1 MKKVVFLFMV
11 CCALA
16 MSLMSCHREP
26 ELTPEG
32 EKTIAVRKLYYKR
45 VLGQWYYEE
54 QSDTRYCY
62 IAYNFMEKGK
72 LETYEKFLTR
82 KRIKKG
88 DKVIYGDWEIEEDS
102 ISKGE
107 WGLGWKE
114 EYGDMYLYT
123 SKKDE
128 KGGTVSILHCL
139 LYVGKDELV
148 LKYFGTNNHLML
160 FRRGTSKP
168 SI

>member
-1 MKKVVFLFMV
+1 MKKFVFLFMA
-11 CCALA
+11 CCAMA
-16 MSLMSCHREP
+16 MSLTSCHREP

-32 EKTIAVRKLYYKR
+32 EKTIAVRKLYYER

-88 DKVIYGDWEIEEDS
+88 DEVIYGDWETEEDS

-107 WGLGWKE
+107 WDLGWKE
-114 EYGDMYLYT
+114 EYGEKYLST
-123 SKKDE
+123 SKEDG
-128 KGGTVSILHCL
+128 KGYSVVQLHCL
-139 LYVGKDELV
+139 EYVNQNELV
-148 LKYFGTNNHLML
+148 LKYFGTGNETML
-160 FRRGTSKP
+160 FKRGTSKP